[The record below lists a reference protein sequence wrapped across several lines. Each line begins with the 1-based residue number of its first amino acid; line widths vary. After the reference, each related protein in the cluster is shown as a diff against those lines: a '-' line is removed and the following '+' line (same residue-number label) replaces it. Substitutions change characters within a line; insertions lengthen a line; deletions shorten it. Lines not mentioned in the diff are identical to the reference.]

1 ANLNHS
7 LNGPKISPDDG
18 LTPRQRNLLT
28 LQQTRGTAAVLR
40 MLKTTETVQRQNEQA
55 QVNSV
60 EVTPPGSLRFSGS
73 LGPLTADVDTEY
85 RQGSYQMHYD
95 PEEDAFIVMGAADE
109 AHFDVN
115 ISQPSAQQ
123 RRMYTA
129 YRAALTDVD
138 VNLTINPPSSAGQQ
152 LDQTLG

>member
-1 ANLNHS
+1 MYSSLLYGFFVETLGMEHEHQPTQNDKMQREHHVQNLPSRANLNHS

-28 LQQTRGTAAVLR
+28 LQQTRGNAAVLR

-73 LGPLTADVDTEY
+73 LGPLTADVDT
-85 RQGSYQMHYD
+85 D
-95 PEEDAFIVMGAADE
+95 IP
-109 AHFDVN
+109 
-115 ISQPSAQQ
+115 
-123 RRMYTA
+123 
-129 YRAALTDVD
+129 
-138 VNLTINPPSSAGQQ
+138 
-152 LDQTLG
+152 